1 MTQISDAKKRYDEIP
16 IPEEL
21 SDVVRSAIDYS
32 AVRKKKNPET
42 AELQDRKESTGS
54 CGSAGRCVYSGTE
67 YQYGFCGEHE

>member
-32 AVRKKKNPET
+32 AVRKKKIRKRQNFRIGREYWQ
-42 AELQDRKESTGS
+42 LQQRWPLCLQWD
-54 CGSAGRCVYSGTE
+54 
-67 YQYGFCGEHE
+67 

>member
-32 AVRKKKNPET
+32 AVRKKKI
-42 AELQDRKESTGS
+42 RKRQNFRIGKRVLAAAAALAVVFT
-54 CGSAGRCVYSGTE
+54 VD
-67 YQYGFCGEHE
+67 

>member
-32 AVRKKKNPET
+32 AVRKKKIRTE
-42 AELQDRKESTGS
+42 AAGQQEL
-54 CGSAGRCVYSGTE
+54 
-67 YQYGFCGEHE
+67 